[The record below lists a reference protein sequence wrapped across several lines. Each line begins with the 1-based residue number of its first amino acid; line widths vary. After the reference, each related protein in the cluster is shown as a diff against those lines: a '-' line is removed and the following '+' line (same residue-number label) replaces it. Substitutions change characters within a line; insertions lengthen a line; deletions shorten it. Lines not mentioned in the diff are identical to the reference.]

1 MYVFLVSNGHICS
14 KFTLL
19 IAILYSIL
27 RISEASHVV
36 GLIAMW
42 GKHTVGILLF
52 TNSCLAHASNF
63 YLGKP
68 GNGYFTDSEVLNTR
82 EVGETN
88 YL

>member
-1 MYVFLVSNGHICS
+1 M
-14 KFTLL
+14 
-19 IAILYSIL
+19 
-27 RISEASHVV
+27 
-36 GLIAMW
+36 
-42 GKHTVGILLF
+42 GILLF